1 MTTAVAPRPA
11 KRTIKELLLGEE
23 FKREVDLARPKH
35 LSRDRFLRISLTAI
49 NRNPKLAQCTPESL
63 FQCLLDLSALGL
75 EPDGR
80 RAHLIPFED
89 RKRGV
94 VVCTLIVDYKGLAE
108 LVRRSGEVSYLR
120 ADIVCENDLFDYQFG
135 SGAFLKHKHAR
146 GGRGKVVEVYSFV
159 ELKDGSVDFDVMGI
173 EEVELV
179 HAQSRAKDSGPW
191 VNHFNEM
198 AKKTVFRRH
207 SKWLPL
213 SPELREKI
221 EKDDEPLTEQERF
234 AAAKPIIA
242 DEDNLNFGEA
252 LAKAAEGT
260 GEQTME
266 EPAQ

>member
-1 MTTAVAPRPA
+1 MTTVIAPRPA
-11 KRTIKELLLGEE
+11 KRTIKDLLLGEE
-23 FKREVDLARPKH
+23 FKKQVALALPRH
-35 LSRDRFLRISLTAI
+35 LTPDRFIRTALTAM
-49 NRNPKLAQCTPESL
+49 NRNPKLAQCTPESF

-75 EPDGR
+75 EADGR

-108 LVRRSGEVSYLR
+108 LIRRSGEVSYLR
-120 ADIVCENDLFDYQFG
+120 ADIVCENDVFDYQFG

-146 GGRGKVVEVYSFV
+146 DGRGKIVEVYSFV

-173 EEVELV
+173 EEVETV
-179 HAQSRAKDSGPW
+179 RTRSRAKDNGPW
-191 VNHFNEM
+191 VTDFPEM

-234 AAAKPIIA
+234 AAAKPVLPE
-242 DEDNLNFGEA
+242 EDGTGFGEA
-252 LAKAAEGT
+252 LSEAAEGL
-260 GEQTME
+260 E
-266 EPAQ
+266 EPAPTQEAQ